1 MKKNFLCWI
10 VCIFLSCA
18 MTAALAADA
27 YYDRLID
34 QEKFKRLDKFTV
46 NRMQRNLALIYQADR
61 EWNRDAALSQH
72 PLTDGAMG
80 PVTLYWLQR
89 FIHDFKIE
97 PIGPYVN
104 ETKKRLERIAS
115 FANMFPEETK
125 VLISADFAQW
135 NDDQPELEKN
145 GNYTVRRKGTDQAL
159 LDLVYRYLQVAY
171 APPGSLV
178 GKDQPVIDY
187 YELTEQDFKVLQGKS
202 QLYVQLSKLV
212 NKKFDNVAAL
222 KEAVAGALKDH
233 PELVEK
239 LMPVIEQYYRYANP
253 VISQSFLEILAGDP
267 FFSSLNGVLVTLLE
281 KTLKG
286 VAYPSKHLFDQAA
299 KSKIL
304 AGIGACQD
312 KNKQNAY
319 LTGLK
324 ISDDDFKKLSE
335 DLLTGPY
342 EGMRD
347 FSHQLEEIGLLR
359 QHPKADCEAQDLAL
373 IDEFAAGLYEHAVQ
387 PAIGQLNKK
396 SPAYRAASAVQWDGT
411 GCGCVIDDLSGTVYG
426 FYPFWLAGE
435 KQTVNF
441 SVLSRVAYYG
451 LSFDDDGV
459 IKQANNV
466 HNESTVLSRDNADWN
481 AQTAFIQTARKHN
494 SKVDWVIRNDKSYWD
509 RWKKLP
515 YSSRATV
522 LETLTGNIVS
532 FLTSPVNDPI
542 AKIKQNMTLGIVTP
556 PALGDG
562 VTLYF
567 DDFPDDRESVELFN
581 RFFTGLQ
588 KRLMVEK
595 NDYYVNIMAPQSAL
609 GTGIYRYS
617 NLVSNLVKWID
628 NTKFSSTDAS
638 LVTNLHI
645 SDIKTHILV
654 LIEEPATDYKKKLR
668 LDIENGELHGIE
680 RGILKWQIIP
690 VIEFDGRNWKQ
701 LEDDVLYFNDNFGGI
716 GFWPLQVNEPAV
728 VEEMPFSCEAIQS
741 VSGCLIRYFQNTGW
755 YGEPDSFLE
764 KFVCENRVY
773 FRIAAALLTI
783 LCLVYT
789 GLYYYSCRI
798 HNEIKKFY
806 VIYLLLFVVPTLIA
820 ALLLL
825 TYDPQLESLSKG
837 NLPLILVVFGGITLS
852 IVAYQRKK
860 KQMRKPSRPRVAFT
874 ASDELE
880 S

>member
-1 MKKNFLCWI
+1 M
-10 VCIFLSCA
+10 VCIFLSCCVS
-18 MTAALAADA
+18 AALAADA
-27 YYDRLID
+27 QYDRLLD
-34 QEKFKRLDKFTV
+34 QEKFKQLDKAAV
-46 NRMQRNLALIYQADR
+46 SGMQRNLALIYQGDR
-61 EWNRDAALSQH
+61 DWKKDVAQSKQ
-72 PLTDGAMG
+72 PLTDGKMG

-89 FIHDFKIE
+89 FVHDFKIE
-97 PIGPYVN
+97 PVGQYVN
-104 ETKKRLERIAS
+104 ETKNRLERIAS

-125 VLISADFAQW
+125 VLINADFAIW
-135 NDDQPELEKN
+135 NDEQPELERN

-171 APPGSLV
+171 ALPGSSA
-178 GKDQPVIDY
+178 GKSQPVIDY
-187 YELTEQDFKVLQGKS
+187 YQLTAEDFKILQGKS

-233 PELVEK
+233 PELVDK
-239 LMPVIEQYYRYANP
+239 LLPVIEQYYRYANP

-267 FFSSLNGVLVTLLE
+267 FFSSLNSALVTLLE
-281 KTLKG
+281 KTLQG
-286 VAYPSKHLFDQAA
+286 VAYPSKNLFDQAA
-299 KSKIL
+299 KSKIY
-304 AGIGACQD
+304 AGIGACTD
-312 KNKQNAY
+312 TNKQNAY

-324 ISDDDFKKLSE
+324 ISDEDFKKLSE

-347 FSHQLEEIGLLR
+347 FSHQLEEISLLR

-373 IDEFAAGLYEHAVQ
+373 IDEFTAGLYEHAVQ

-396 SPAYRAASAVQWDGT
+396 SPVYRAASAVQWDGA
-411 GCGCVIDDLSGTVYG
+411 GCGCVIDDLAGTVYG

-515 YSSRATV
+515 YSSREAV
-522 LETLTGNIVS
+522 FETLAGNIVS
-532 FLTSPVNDPI
+532 FLTSPLIDPI
-542 AKIKQNMTLGIVTP
+542 AKIKQDMTLGIVKP
-556 PALGDG
+556 PTLGDG

-595 NDYYVNIMAPQSAL
+595 NDYYVNIMVPQSAL

-617 NLVSNLVKWID
+617 NLISNLVKWID
-628 NTKFSSTDAS
+628 NTKSFSADAS
-638 LVTNLHI
+638 LVANLNL
-645 SDIKTHILV
+645 SDIKTNILV
-654 LIEEPATDYKKKLR
+654 LIEEPTTDYKKKLR
-668 LDIENGELHGIE
+668 LDIESGELHGIE

-701 LEDDVLYFNDNFGGI
+701 LEDDVLYFNDNFGGA

-728 VEEMPFSCEAIQS
+728 VEEMPLSCDAIQS
-741 VSGCLIRYFQNTGW
+741 VSGCLVRYFQNTGW

-764 KFVCENRVY
+764 KFVCENRTY
-773 FRIAAALLTI
+773 FRIAVGLLTA
-783 LCLVYT
+783 LCLVYS
-789 GLYYYSCRI
+789 GLYFYSCRI
-798 HNEIKKFY
+798 RNRINNFY
-806 VIYLLLFVVPTLIA
+806 VIYLLLAVVPTLIA

-825 TYDPQLESLSKG
+825 TYDPQLEPLSKG
-837 NLPLILVVFGGITLS
+837 NLPLILVVFGGIAIS
-852 IVAYQRKK
+852 IIVYQRKK

-874 ASDELE
+874 ASDEPE